1 MSKIDLSTSY
11 LGLKLKNTIVPS
23 ASPLSKDI
31 DNIKKMEDAGAAAVV
46 LHSLFEEQITHDALE
61 LFHYTTSNTESYAEA
76 LSYFPDSSNYKLG
89 PEEYLEHIRKA
100 KDAVEIPVIAS
111 LNGSTPGGWTEY
123 AGLMEEA
130 GADALELNVY
140 LLAAD
145 SKLNSA
151 DIENIYLNTLNMVK
165 SAVKIPVA
173 MKISPYISAMSNF
186 ARNLDLNGV
195 NGLVLFNRFYQ
206 PDINLETLDVVPNI
220 LLSNQQSMR
229 LPLRWIA
236 ILYGRI
242 KADLAATSGINTAGD
257 VIKMIMAGAKVTQMF
272 AALHRNRIEH
282 IKTVLQ
288 HQEQWMV
295 EHEYESVEMMR
306 GSMSYKYVANPGS
319 YERANYMRALNS
331 FE

>member
-1 MSKIDLSTSY
+1 MAKTDLSTSY

-46 LHSLFEEQITHDALE
+46 LHSLFEEQITHDMFE

-76 LSYFPDSSNYKLG
+76 LSYFPESSEYHLG

-100 KDAVEIPVIAS
+100 KEAVDIPVIGS

-145 SKLNSA
+145 TKSTSA
-151 DIENIYLNTLNMVK
+151 DIENIYVNTLNLVK

-173 MKISPYISAMSNF
+173 MKISPYISAMAHF
-186 ARNLDLNGV
+186 VKKLDNNGV

-206 PDINLETLDVVPNI
+206 PDINLETLEVVPNI
-220 LLSNQQSMR
+220 LLSSPQSMR

-236 ILYGRI
+236 ILYGKI
-242 KADLAATSGINTAGD
+242 KADLAATSGINTAHD

-272 AALHRNRIEH
+272 AALHRNGIEH

-288 HQEQWMV
+288 HQEQWMID
-295 EHEYESVEMMR
+295 HEYDSVEMMR

-319 YERANYMRALNS
+319 YERANYMKALNS
-331 FE
+331 F

>member
-1 MSKIDLSTSY
+1 
-11 LGLKLKNTIVPS
+11 
-23 ASPLSKDI
+23 
-31 DNIKKMEDAGAAAVV
+31 
-46 LHSLFEEQITHDALE
+46 
-61 LFHYTTSNTESYAEA
+61 
-76 LSYFPDSSNYKLG
+76 
-89 PEEYLEHIRKA
+89 
-100 KDAVEIPVIAS
+100 
-111 LNGSTPGGWTEY
+111 
-123 AGLMEEA
+123 
-130 GADALELNVY
+130 
-140 LLAAD
+140 
-145 SKLNSA
+145 
-151 DIENIYLNTLNMVK
+151 
-165 SAVKIPVA
+165 
-173 MKISPYISAMSNF
+173 MSNF
-186 ARNLDLNGV
+186 AKNLDLSGV
-195 NGLVLFNRFYQ
+195 DGLVLFNRFYQ

-242 KADLAATSGINTAGD
+242 KADLAATSGINTAED
-257 VIKMIMAGAKVTQMF
+257 VIKMIMAGANVTQMF
-272 AALHRNRIEH
+272 AALHRNGIEH